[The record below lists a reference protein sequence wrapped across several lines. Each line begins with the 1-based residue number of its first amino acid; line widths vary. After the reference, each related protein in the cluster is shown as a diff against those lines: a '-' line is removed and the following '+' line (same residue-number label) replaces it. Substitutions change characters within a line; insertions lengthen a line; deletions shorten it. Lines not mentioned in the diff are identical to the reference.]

1 MTDQHTT
8 GPDPATQPDPVT
20 EPDPATQA
28 DPATEPDP
36 AAQLDPAARRQELL
50 RRRLAKAKAAQAAK
64 TAAGGTGQRTIT
76 PRPEGTPAPLSSA
89 QRRMWFLAQYEP
101 DSAAYH
107 IPLALHLDG
116 EPDEAALAAALTD
129 VLARHEVLRTVYPT
143 VDGEVRPEPLP
154 AGRAALAV
162 ADVPADRVDER
173 LAAEAH
179 RPFDLAVDLPLRAT
193 LLRTGEGAV
202 LSLVLHHIAAD
213 GWSIGVLF
221 EDLATA
227 YGARRA
233 GREPAFE
240 PLPVQYAD
248 VAHWQQTELA
258 AELDRQQAWWQE
270 RLRGATATVTVPADH
285 PRPAVASTAG
295 ARFTEG
301 LGAER
306 TRRIRA
312 LAEQTGSTVHMVL
325 LAALQTV
332 LGRYAGSED
341 VTVGT
346 PVAGRTRSETEPLV
360 GCFVNTLA
368 LRTDLSGDPTVREL
382 LERVKDTTL
391 GAYAHQDLPFERLID
406 ALGLERELAHT
417 PLFQVLLNV
426 HNQAEARPELPGHSV
441 RWRPIG
447 TDTAKFDLSVA
458 VVDHGGELAADLV
471 WRTGLYEESTVRRVL
486 GHLTTVLDAMA
497 AGPDRPLAELPLLTP
512 SEQRQLTAWDDETP
526 RGWDLGGTL
535 HGLVEEQV
543 RRTPDAPAVRGADE
557 VLGYAELDRRANAL
571 AHRLRAKGVGPDRP
585 VGLLVERSAA
595 LVVGMLGILKAGGA
609 YLPLDP
615 VYPDG
620 RINALLDA
628 AGAVAVVTTED
639 LCGRLTGDHPVVVPD
654 GAERADPPEVDVR
667 PEHLCYLLFTSGST
681 GAPKGVAVEHRN
693 YRNYLHG
700 LRERIGGD
708 QTGWNWAL
716 VSTFAADLGT
726 TNVFGALTG
735 GGCLHL
741 LTRDQATDPAAFA
754 AYTAEHRIDAV
765 KLVPSHL
772 EGLAAHGAGLGAIL
786 PARLLICAGEALRP
800 DLVARIRAARPD
812 LPLHNHYGPTETT
825 VSMLG
830 APVPADLGDAATA
843 PLGRPFGNV
852 TAHLLDAR
860 RRPVPVGVPGELYVS
875 GPGVARG
882 YLGREDLT
890 AERFVTVAGR
900 RCYRTGDLL
909 RRRPDGAIEFL
920 GRIDQQVKIRGF
932 RVEIGEVEAEL
943 TARPEVREAVV
954 VARGEGAARSLA
966 GYLVPA
972 DPAAA
977 PDPGELRA
985 ALRTRLPDYLVPAA
999 LVVLD
1004 ALPLN
1009 ANGKVDRAAL
1019 PEPAA
1024 VQPASG
1030 GGELSTDT
1038 EHAVAAAYRQVL
1050 AVDEIGAADD
1060 FFALGGDSFSAVHA
1074 ARLIGDGLSVIDLFQ
1089 HPTVRELAALLDA
1102 RAGGTADEGPRTLLH
1117 KLTRGDAP
1125 AGLNVVCVPY
1135 GGGSP
1140 ITFQPLADALP
1151 AGHRLYAV
1159 ELPGHDPSRPDDELA
1174 ELDALADTLTAQV
1187 LERID
1192 GPVLLYG
1199 HCLGGALATA
1209 LGSRLEAAGVDL
1221 RGVALGGTF
1230 PAARLPGRFAEW
1242 MARRHPGDRMLSN
1255 RSYLD
1260 YLRAMGGFTD
1270 VYDPAEQD
1278 FLVRALRHDV
1288 RQAEDFYTRAY
1299 GDGQPKPIEAPILC
1313 VVGEKDRA
1321 TLLYEERY
1329 TEWEHFGGT
1338 VDLAVVPRAGHY
1350 FLKHQADE
1358 LARVLAEFA
1367 AGEVPAAPAEVKRP
1381 AARAELATF
1390 AKVAIGQFVSMI
1402 GTSLST
1408 FALGVWVYQQTG
1420 SAFDFAMISVVA
1432 VLPAVLLLPIAG
1444 AVADRVDRRKIMI
1457 VTDTVAAA
1465 AMLGLGLLLWADLL
1479 EVWHIYLVACVGS
1492 TCSAFQRPAYL
1503 AAITQLVP
1511 KRYLGQANGLAQLGT
1526 GAGDMMAVLA
1536 GGVLV
1541 SLIGLHGVVL
1551 FDMATFLTGVT
1562 CLLLVRFPDAMF
1574 DKQEEPL
1581 LREVVTGWR
1590 YIVRRH
1596 SLVAMVVFF
1605 VVFNYLFAVATVL
1618 VTPMV
1623 LATGSAVQLGVVT
1636 ALGGLGA
1643 MTGALV
1649 MALWGGTRRRTT
1661 GMIGFTSVVG
1671 LAAVLAG
1678 SRPGAALTACGL
1690 FVLWAA
1696 MMILN
1701 SHWMALI
1708 QTKVGMELQ
1717 GRVLATNQMLAMSM
1731 MPLGFLTAGPLSDHV
1746 FEPLMRPGGALADSV
1761 GLVLGTGPGR
1771 GAGLLLVVVG
1781 LVLAVWGLLGLAY
1794 RPLRLLEDLL
1804 PDALPDAEIGD
1815 KDAIQAEADRQL
1827 ALTEAAR
1834 GAKRPDR
1841 GTRGAERPGTG
1852 TGAVRLPRPS
1862 GTPEPV
1868 EDDPADRVHASTA
1881 RR

>member
-1 MTDQHTT
+1 MTDQPTSGT
-8 GPDPATQPDPVT
+8 AP
-20 EPDPATQA
+20 EP
-28 DPATEPDP
+28 
-36 AAQLDPAARRQELL
+36 DPAARRQELL
-50 RRRLAKAKAAQAAK
+50 RARLAKAKAAKAAA
-64 TAAGGTGQRTIT
+64 AAGGAAERRTIA

-116 EPDEAALAAALTD
+116 EPDEAALGAALTD
-129 VLARHEVLRTVYPT
+129 VLARHEVLRTVYPE
-143 VDGEVRPEPLP
+143 VDGEVRPEALP
-154 AGRAALAV
+154 ADRFTLTT
-162 ADVPADRVDER
+162 ADVPADEVDDWLET
-173 LAAEAH
+173 EAR
-179 RPFDLAVDLPLRAT
+179 RPFDLAADLPLRAA
-193 LLRTGEGAV
+193 LLRTGDGAV

-221 EDLATA
+221 GDLATA
-227 YGARRA
+227 YGARRTGA
-233 GREPAFE
+233 APAFG
-240 PLPVQYAD
+240 PLPLQYAD
-248 VAHWQQTELA
+248 VAHWQLTDLA

-270 RLRGATATVTVPADH
+270 RLRGAAATVTVPADR
-285 PRPAVASTAG
+285 PRPAVAGTAG
-295 ARFTEG
+295 ARFTSE

-306 TRRIRA
+306 SRRIRT
-312 LAEQTGSTVHMVL
+312 LAEQTGTTVYMVL

-332 LGRYAGSED
+332 LGRYTGSED

-346 PVAGRTRSETEPLV
+346 PIAGRTRSETEPLV

-368 LRTDLSGDPTVREL
+368 MRTDLSGDPTVREL
-382 LERVKDTTL
+382 LERVKDATL
-391 GAYAHQDLPFERLID
+391 GAYGHQDLPFERLID

-426 HNQAEARPELPGHSV
+426 HNQAEARPELPGHTV
-441 RWRPIG
+441 HWRPIG

-458 VVDHGGELAADLV
+458 VVDTGGELAADLV
-471 WRTGLYEESTVRRVL
+471 WRTELYDEATVRRVF

-497 AGPDRPLAELPLLTP
+497 AGPERPLADLPLLTP
-512 SEQRQLTAWDDETP
+512 SEQRQLTGWDDETL

-535 HGLVEEQV
+535 HGLVEEQA
-543 RRTPDAPAVRGADE
+543 RRTPDAPAVRGADG
-557 VLGYAELDRRANAL
+557 VLSYAELDRRANAL
-571 AHRLRAKGVGPDRP
+571 AHRLRAHGVGPDRP

-620 RINALLDA
+620 RIHGLLDA
-628 AGAVAVVTTED
+628 SGAAAVVTTDD
-639 LCGRLTGDHPVVVPD
+639 LRDRLTGDLPVVVPD
-654 GAERADPPEVDVR
+654 GEERADAPEADVR
-667 PEHLCYLLFTSGST
+667 PEHLCYLVFTSGST

-708 QTGWNWAL
+708 QQGWNWAL

-741 LTRDQATDPAAFA
+741 LTRDQATDPDAFA
-754 AYTAEHRIDAV
+754 AYAAEHRIDAM

-772 EGLAAHGAGLGAIL
+772 EGLAAHGTGLGAIL

-830 APVPADLGDAATA
+830 MPVPADLGDAATA

-852 TAHLLDAR
+852 RAHLLDAR
-860 RRPVPVGVPGELYVS
+860 RRPVPLGVPGELYVS
-875 GPGVARG
+875 GGGVARG
-882 YLGREDLT
+882 YLGRDDLT
-890 AERFVTVAGR
+890 AERFLEIGGHRA
-900 RCYRTGDLL
+900 YRTGDLV
-909 RRRPDGAIEFL
+909 RRRPDGAVEFL

-943 TARPEVREAVV
+943 TARPEVRETVV
-954 VARGEGAARSLA
+954 VARGEGAARSLV

-985 ALRTRLPDYLVPAA
+985 ALRTRLPDYMVPAA

-1019 PEPAA
+1019 PEPVAA
-1024 VQPASG
+1024 QPVSG
-1030 GGELSTDT
+1030 GGELTTDT
-1038 EHAVAAAYRQVL
+1038 EHAVAEVYRQVL
-1050 AVDEIGAADD
+1050 EAEEIGAADD
-1060 FFALGGDSFSAVHA
+1060 FFALGGDSFSAVRA
-1074 ARLIGDGLSVIDLFQ
+1074 VRLIGDGLSVIDLFQ
-1089 HPTVRELAALLDA
+1089 HPTVRELAALIDA
-1102 RAGGTADEGPRTLLH
+1102 KAGGTADDGPRTLLH
-1117 KLTRGDAP
+1117 KLTRGNAP
-1125 AGLNVVCVPY
+1125 AGINVVCVPY

-1159 ELPGHDPSRPDDELA
+1159 ELPGHDPSRPDDALA
-1174 ELDALADTLTAQV
+1174 DLDALADTLTAQV
-1187 LERID
+1187 LEKVD

-1209 LGSRLEAAGVDL
+1209 LGARMEAAGVDL
-1221 RGVALGGTF
+1221 RGLALGGTF

-1242 MARRHPGDRMLSN
+1242 MARRMPGDRALSN
-1255 RSYLD
+1255 RGYLE

-1270 VYDPAEQD
+1270 VYDQAEQD

-1299 GDGQPKPIEAPILC
+1299 GDERPEKLEAPILC

-1321 TLLYEERY
+1321 TLLYEERF
-1329 TEWEHFGGT
+1329 TEWEHFGDT

-1367 AGEVPAAPAEVKRP
+1367 ATGTVADQVAEKRP
-1381 AARAELATF
+1381 AARAELGTF

-1408 FALGVWVYQQTG
+1408 FALGVWVYQQTN
-1420 SAFDFAMISVVA
+1420 SAFDFAMISFIA
-1432 VLPAVLLLPIAG
+1432 VLPAVLLLPVAG
-1444 AVADRVDRRKIMI
+1444 ALADRVDRRKIMI
-1457 VTDTVAAA
+1457 ATDTVAAA
-1465 AMLGLGLLLWADLL
+1465 GMLSLGVLLWADLL
-1479 EVWHIYLVACVGS
+1479 EIWHIYIVACIGS
-1492 TCSAFQRPAYL
+1492 TCGAFQRPAYL

-1526 GAGDMMAVLA
+1526 GAGDMMAILA

-1541 SLIGLHGVVL
+1541 SLVGLHGVVL
-1551 FDMATFLTGVT
+1551 FDMGTFLIGVT
-1562 CLLLVRFPDAMF
+1562 CLLMVRFPNAMF

-1581 LREVVTGWR
+1581 WREVVTGWR
-1590 YIVRRH
+1590 YIARRH

-1618 VTPMV
+1618 ITPMV
-1623 LATGSAVQLGVVT
+1623 LATGTPFQLSVIT

-1643 MTGALV
+1643 MVGALV
-1649 MALWGGTRRRTT
+1649 MGLWGGTRRRSV

-1671 LAAVLAG
+1671 VAAVVTG
-1678 SRPGAALTACGL
+1678 SRPETALTACGL
-1690 FVLWAA
+1690 FLLWAS

-1701 SHWMALI
+1701 SHWMSLI

-1771 GAGLLLVVVG
+1771 GAGLLLVLVG
-1781 LVLAVWGLLGLAY
+1781 LLLAVWGLLGLAY
-1794 RPLRLLEDLL
+1794 RPLRLLEDIL

-1827 ALTEAAR
+1827 ALAEAAR
-1834 GAKRPDR
+1834 KGRRAP
-1841 GTRGAERPGTG
+1841 
-1852 TGAVRLPRPS
+1852 GAVRVPRPA

-1868 EDDPADRVHASTA
+1868 EDDDSDDRVHASTG

>member
-1 MTDQHTT
+1 MTDQHTAGT
-8 GPDPATQPDPVT
+8 VP
-20 EPDPATQA
+20 EP
-28 DPATEPDP
+28 
-36 AAQLDPAARRQELL
+36 DPAARRQELL
-50 RRRLAKAKAAQAAK
+50 RRRLAKAKAAKAAAA
-64 TAAGGTGQRTIT
+64 AAGTDRHTIT
-76 PRPEGTPAPLSSA
+76 PRPEGTPVPLSSA

-107 IPLALHLDG
+107 IPLAVHLDG
-116 EPDEAALAAALTD
+116 EPDEAALGAALTD
-129 VLARHEVLRTVYPT
+129 VLTRHEVLRTVYPEL
-143 VDGEVRPEPLP
+143 DGEVRPEALP
-154 AGRAALAV
+154 ADRFTLTT
-162 ADVPADRVDER
+162 ADVPADEVDAWLE
-173 LAAEAH
+173 AEAR
-179 RPFDLAVDLPLRAT
+179 RPFDLAADLPLRAA
-193 LLRTGEGAV
+193 LLRTGDGAV

-221 EDLATA
+221 GDLATA
-227 YGARRA
+227 YGARRTGA
-233 GREPAFE
+233 APAFE

-270 RLRGATATVTVPADH
+270 RLRGATATVTVPADR
-285 PRPAVASTAG
+285 PRPAVAGTAG
-295 ARFTEG
+295 ARFTEE

-306 TRRIRA
+306 SRRVRA
-312 LAEQTGSTVHMVL
+312 LAEQTGSTVYMVL

-332 LGRYAGSED
+332 LGRYTGSED

-346 PVAGRTRSETEPLV
+346 PIAGRTRSETEPLV

-368 LRTDLSGDPTVREL
+368 MRTDLSGDPTVREL
-382 LERVKDTTL
+382 LERVKDATL
-391 GAYAHQDLPFERLID
+391 GAYGHQDLPFERLID

-426 HNQAEARPELPGHSV
+426 HNQAEARPELPGHTV
-441 RWRPIG
+441 HWQPIG

-458 VVDHGGELAADLV
+458 VVDTGGELAADLV
-471 WRTGLYEESTVRRVL
+471 WRTELYDEATVRRVF

-497 AGPDRPLAELPLLTP
+497 ADPDRPLADLPLLTP
-512 SEQRQLTAWDDETP
+512 SEQRQLAAWDDETL
-526 RGWDLGGTL
+526 RGWDLDGTL
-535 HGLVEEQV
+535 HGLVEEQA
-543 RRTPDAPAVRGADE
+543 RRTPDAPAVRGADG
-557 VLGYAELDRRANAL
+557 VLSYAELDRRANAL
-571 AHRLRAKGVGPDRP
+571 AHRLRAHGVGPDRP

-620 RINALLDA
+620 RIHGLLEASGA
-628 AGAVAVVTTED
+628 AAVVTTDD
-639 LCGRLTGDHPVVVPD
+639 LRERLTGDLPVVVPD
-654 GAERADPPEVDVR
+654 GEERADAPEADVR
-667 PEHLCYLLFTSGST
+667 PEHLCYLIFTSGST

-708 QTGWNWAL
+708 QQGWNWAL

-741 LTRDQATDPAAFA
+741 LTRDQATDPDAFA
-754 AYTAEHRIDAV
+754 AYAAEHRIDAM

-772 EGLAAHGAGLGAIL
+772 EGLAAHGTGLGAIL

-830 APVPADLGDAATA
+830 TPVPDDLGDAATA

-852 TAHLLDAR
+852 RAHLLDAR
-860 RRPVPVGVPGELYVS
+860 LRPVPVGVPGELYVS
-875 GPGVARG
+875 GGGVARG
-882 YLGREDLT
+882 YLGRDDLT
-890 AERFVTVAGR
+890 AERFLEVEGR
-900 RCYRTGDLL
+900 RCYRTGDLV
-909 RRRPDGAIEFL
+909 RRRADGAVEFL
-920 GRIDQQVKIRGF
+920 GRIDHQVKIRGF

-943 TARPEVREAVV
+943 TARPEVREVVV
-954 VARGEGAARSLA
+954 VARGEGAARSLV

-985 ALRTRLPDYLVPAA
+985 ALRTRLPDYMVPAA

-1019 PEPAA
+1019 PEPVAA
-1024 VQPASG
+1024 QPVSG
-1030 GGELSTDT
+1030 GGELTTDT
-1038 EHAVAAAYRQVL
+1038 EHAVADVYRQVL
-1050 AVDEIGAADD
+1050 EAAEIGAADD
-1060 FFALGGDSFSAVHA
+1060 FFALGGDSFSAVRA
-1074 ARLIGDGLSVIDLFQ
+1074 VRLIGNGLSVIDLFQ
-1089 HPTVRELAALLDA
+1089 HPTVHELAALIDA

-1117 KLTRGDAP
+1117 KLTRGNAP
-1125 AGLNVVCVPY
+1125 AEINVVCVPY

-1151 AGHRLYAV
+1151 AGHRLFAV

-1174 ELDALADTLTAQV
+1174 ELDTLADTLTAQV
-1187 LERID
+1187 LERVD

-1221 RGVALGGTF
+1221 RGLALGGTF

-1242 MARRHPGDRMLSN
+1242 MARRMPGDRVLSN
-1255 RSYLD
+1255 RGYLE

-1270 VYDPAEQD
+1270 VYDQAEQD

-1299 GDGQPKPIEAPILC
+1299 GDGRPEKIDAPILC

-1321 TLLYEERY
+1321 TQLYEERY
-1329 TEWEHFGGT
+1329 AEWEHFGDS
-1338 VDLAVVPRAGHY
+1338 VELAVVPRAGHY

-1367 AGEVPAAPAEVKRP
+1367 ATGEISDPAAVKRP
-1381 AARAELATF
+1381 AARAELGIF

-1408 FALGVWVYQQTG
+1408 FALGVWVYQQTN
-1420 SAFDFAMISVVA
+1420 SAFDFAMISFIA

-1444 AVADRVDRRKIMI
+1444 AMADRVDRRKIMI
-1457 VTDTVAAA
+1457 ATDTVAAA
-1465 AMLGLGLLLWADLL
+1465 GMLSLGVLLWADLL
-1479 EVWHIYLVACVGS
+1479 QIWHIYVVACIGS
-1492 TCSAFQRPAYL
+1492 TCGAFQRPAYL

-1526 GAGDMMAVLA
+1526 GAGDMMAILA

-1541 SLIGLHGVVL
+1541 SMVGLHGVVL
-1551 FDMATFLTGVT
+1551 FDMATFLIGVT
-1562 CLLLVRFPDAMF
+1562 CLLLVRFPDALF

-1590 YIVRRH
+1590 YIARRH

-1618 VTPMV
+1618 ITPMV
-1623 LATGSAVQLGVVT
+1623 LATGTPFQLSVIT

-1643 MTGALV
+1643 MIGALV
-1649 MALWGGTRRRTT
+1649 MGLWGGTRRRTI

-1671 LAAVLAG
+1671 IAAVLTG
-1678 SRPGAALTACGL
+1678 SRPETALTACGL

-1701 SHWMALI
+1701 SHWMSLI

-1746 FEPLMRPGGALADSV
+1746 FEPLMRPGGALADTV

-1781 LVLAVWGLLGLAY
+1781 LVLFVWGLLGLAY
-1794 RPLRLLEDLL
+1794 RPLRLLEDIL

-1827 ALTEAAR
+1827 ALAEAAR
-1834 GAKRPDR
+1834 KGRRAPR
-1841 GTRGAERPGTG
+1841 
-1852 TGAVRLPRPS
+1852 AVRVPHPA

-1868 EDDPADRVHASTA
+1868 EDDDSDDRVHASTG

>member
-1 MTDQHTT
+1 MTDQPIT
-8 GPDPATQPDPVT
+8 GPAPDP
-20 EPDPATQA
+20 D
-28 DPATEPDP
+28 
-36 AAQLDPAARRQELL
+36 ARRQELL
-50 RRRLAKAKAAQAAK
+50 RRRLAKAKAAKAAA
-64 TAAGGTGQRTIT
+64 AAGTGPERHTIA
-76 PRPEGTPAPLSSA
+76 PRPAGTPVPLSSA

-107 IPLALHLDG
+107 IPLALHIDG
-116 EPDEAALAAALTD
+116 EPDPAALGAALTD
-129 VLARHEVLRTVYPT
+129 VLARHEVLRTVYPV

-154 AGRAALAV
+154 ADRLTLAT
-162 ADVPADRVDER
+162 ADVPADEVDAWLE
-173 LAAEAH
+173 AEAR
-179 RPFDLAVDLPLRAT
+179 RPFDLAADLPLRAA
-193 LLRTGEGAV
+193 LLRTGDGSV
-202 LSLVLHHIAAD
+202 LSLVLHHIASD

-221 EDLATA
+221 TDLATA
-227 YGARRA
+227 YAARRTGA
-233 GREPAFE
+233 EPAFT

-270 RLRGATATVTVPADH
+270 RLRGATATVTVPTDR
-285 PRPAVASTAG
+285 PRPAVADTRG
-295 ARFTEG
+295 ARFTAE
-301 LGAER
+301 LGTER

-312 LAEQTGSTVHMVL
+312 LAEQTGSTVYMVL

-332 LGRYAGSED
+332 LGRYSGSED

-346 PVAGRTRSETEPLV
+346 PIAGRTRSETEPLV

-368 LRTDLSGDPTVREL
+368 MRTDLSGDPTVRQL
-382 LERVKDTTL
+382 LDRVKDATL
-391 GAYAHQDLPFERLID
+391 GAYSHQDLPFERLID

-426 HNQAEARPELPGHSV
+426 HNQAEARPELPGHTV
-441 RWRPIG
+441 GWRPIG

-458 VVDHGGELAADLV
+458 VVDTGADLAADLV
-471 WRTGLYEESTVRRVL
+471 WRTELYDEATIRRVL
-486 GHLTTVLDAMA
+486 GHLTTVLDAMTEA
-497 AGPDRPLAELPLLTP
+497 PDRALADLPLLTP
-512 SEQRQLTAWDDETP
+512 SEQRQLDDWSDTL

-535 HGLVEEQV
+535 HGLVEEQA
-543 RRTPDAPAVRGADE
+543 RRTPDAPAVRGADG
-557 VLGYAELDRRANAL
+557 VLSYAELDQRANAL
-571 AHRLRAKGVGPDRP
+571 AHRLREHGVGPDRP

-615 VYPDG
+615 VYPDE
-620 RINALLDA
+620 RIHGLLAA
-628 AGAVAVVTTED
+628 AGAAAVVTTDD
-639 LCGRLTGDHPVVVPD
+639 LRDRLATDLPVLVP
-654 GAERADPPEVDVR
+654 GAERRPDAPETDVR
-667 PEHLCYLLFTSGST
+667 PEHLCYLIFTSGST

-708 QTGWNWAL
+708 QQGWNWAL

-741 LTRDQATDPAAFA
+741 LTRDQATDPEAFA
-754 AYTAEHRIDAV
+754 AYAAEHRIDAM

-772 EGLAAHGAGLGAIL
+772 EGLAAHGTGLGGIL

-830 APVPADLGDAATA
+830 TPVPADLGDAATA

-852 TAHLLDAR
+852 GAHVLDAR

-875 GPGVARG
+875 GGGVARG
-882 YLGREDLT
+882 YLGRDDLT
-890 AERFVTVAGR
+890 AERFLEVDGR
-900 RCYRTGDLL
+900 RCYRTGDLV

-920 GRIDQQVKIRGF
+920 GRIDHQVKIRGF

-954 VARGEGAARSLA
+954 VARGEGAARSLV

-977 PDPGELRA
+977 PEPGELRA
-985 ALRTRLPDYLVPAA
+985 ALRTRLPDYMVPAA

-1019 PEPAA
+1019 PEPVA
-1024 VQPASG
+1024 VQPVSG
-1030 GGELSTDT
+1030 GGELTTET
-1038 EHAVAAAYRQVL
+1038 EHTVAAAYRQVL
-1050 AVDEIGAADD
+1050 AVDEVGAADD
-1060 FFALGGDSFSAVHA
+1060 FFALGGDSFSAVHVV
-1074 ARLIGDGLSVIDLFQ
+1074 RLISKSLSVIDLFQ
-1089 HPTVRELAALLDA
+1089 QPTVRELAALLDA
-1102 RAGGTADEGPRTLLH
+1102 RAGGTADEGPRSLVH
-1117 KLTRGDAP
+1117 KLTRGNAP
-1125 AGLNVVCVPY
+1125 AKINVVCVPY

-1187 LERID
+1187 MEKVD
-1192 GPVLLYG
+1192 GPVLVYG

-1209 LGSRLEAAGVDL
+1209 LGSRLEAAGADL

-1242 MARRHPGDRMLSN
+1242 MARKMPGDRMLSN

-1270 VYDPAEQD
+1270 VYDQAEQD

-1288 RQAEDFYTRAY
+1288 RQAEEFYTRAY
-1299 GDGQPKPIEAPILC
+1299 GDGRPPKLDAPILC
-1313 VVGEKDRA
+1313 VVGEKDRS
-1321 TLLYEERY
+1321 TLLYQERY
-1329 TEWEHFGGT
+1329 TEWEHFADT
-1338 VDLAVVPRAGHY
+1338 VDLAVIPRAGHY
-1350 FLKHQADE
+1350 FLKHQAEE
-1358 LARVLAEFA
+1358 LARVIAGFTTDGTVAEPVA
-1367 AGEVPAAPAEVKRP
+1367 DKRP
-1381 AARAELATF
+1381 AARTELGTF

-1444 AVADRVDRRKIMI
+1444 AVADRVDRRRIMI

-1465 AMLGLGLLLWADLL
+1465 GMLGLGLLLWADLL
-1479 EVWHIYLVACVGS
+1479 EIWHIYLVACIGS

-1503 AAITQLVP
+1503 ASITQLVP

-1618 VTPMV
+1618 ITPMV
-1623 LATGSAVQLGVVT
+1623 LASGSAVQLGVIT
-1636 ALGGLGA
+1636 ALGGVGA
-1643 MTGALV
+1643 MVGGLV

-1678 SRPGAALTACGL
+1678 SRPEAVLTACGL

-1771 GAGLLLVVVG
+1771 GAGLLLVLVG

-1794 RPLRLLEDLL
+1794 RPLRLLEDIL

-1827 ALTEAAR
+1827 ALAEAAR
-1834 GAKRPDR
+1834 SGRHKGA
-1841 GTRGAERPGTG
+1841 TG
-1852 TGAVRLPRPS
+1852 LPRPS

-1868 EDDPADRVHASTA
+1868 EDDPADRVHAASG

>member
-1 MTDQHTT
+1 MTDQPTSGT
-8 GPDPATQPDPVT
+8 AP
-20 EPDPATQA
+20 EPGA
-28 DPATEPDP
+28 
-36 AAQLDPAARRQELL
+36 DPAARRQELL
-50 RRRLAKAKAAQAAK
+50 RRRLAKARAAKAAA
-64 TAAGGTGQRTIT
+64 AAGGAERHTVT

-107 IPLALHLDG
+107 IPLALHLGG

-129 VLARHEVLRTVYPT
+129 VLARHEVLRTVYPEA
-143 VDGEVRPEPLP
+143 DGEVRPETL
-154 AGRAALAV
+154 
-162 ADVPADRVDER
+162 PADRFTLVTADVAADEVDAR
-173 LAAEAH
+173 LEAEAR
-179 RPFDLAVDLPLRAT
+179 RPFDLAADLPLRAA
-193 LLRTGEGAV
+193 LLRTGDGAV

-221 EDLATA
+221 GDLATA
-227 YGARRA
+227 YGARRDGA
-233 GREPAFE
+233 APAFE

-248 VAHWQQTELA
+248 VAHWQRTALA
-258 AELDRQQAWWQE
+258 DELDRQQAWWQE
-270 RLRGATATVTVPADH
+270 RLRGAAATVTVPADR
-285 PRPAVASTAG
+285 PRPAVAGTAG
-295 ARFTEG
+295 ARFTAE

-312 LAEQTGSTVHMVL
+312 LAEETGSTVYMVL
-325 LAALQTV
+325 LAALQTL
-332 LGRYAGSED
+332 LGRYTGSED

-346 PVAGRTRSETEPLV
+346 PIAGRTRSETEPLV

-368 LRTDLSGDPTVREL
+368 MRTDLSGDPTVREL
-382 LERVKDTTL
+382 LERVKDATL
-391 GAYAHQDLPFERLID
+391 GAFGHQDLPFERLID

-426 HNQAEARPELPGHSV
+426 HNQAEARPALPGHDV
-441 RWRPIG
+441 RWWPVG

-458 VVDHGGELAADLV
+458 VVDNGGDLAADLV
-471 WRTGLYEESTVRRVL
+471 WRTELYDEATVRRVF

-497 AGPDRPLAELPLLTP
+497 AGPDRPLAALPLLTP
-512 SEQRQLTAWDDETP
+512 AEQRQLTAWDDETL

-535 HGLVEEQV
+535 HGLVEEQA
-543 RRTPDAPAVRGADE
+543 RRTPDAPAVRDADG

-571 AHRLRAKGVGPDRP
+571 AHRLRALGVGPDRP

-620 RINALLDA
+620 RIRALLDA
-628 AGAVAVVTTED
+628 AGAAAVVTTED
-639 LCGRLTGDHPVVVPD
+639 LRGRLAGGPPAVVPD
-654 GAERADPPEVDVR
+654 AEERTDAPDADVR
-667 PEHLCYLLFTSGST
+667 PEHLCYLIFTSGST
-681 GAPKGVAVEHRN
+681 GTPKGVAVEHRN

-708 QTGWNWAL
+708 QQGWNWAL

-741 LTRDQATDPAAFA
+741 LTRDQATDPDAFA
-754 AYTAEHRIDAV
+754 AYAAEHRIDAM

-772 EGLAAHGAGLGAIL
+772 EGLAAHGTGLGGIL

-800 DLVARIRAARPD
+800 DLVARIRAARPE
-812 LPLHNHYGPTETT
+812 LELHNHYGPTETT

-830 APVPADLGDAATA
+830 TPVPADLGDAVTA

-852 TAHLLDAR
+852 RAHLLDAR
-860 RRPVPVGVPGELYVS
+860 RRPVPIGVPGELYVS
-875 GPGVARG
+875 GGGVARG
-882 YLGREDLT
+882 YLGRDDLT
-890 AERFVTVAGR
+890 AERFLDVDGR
-900 RCYRTGDLL
+900 RCYRTGDLV

-920 GRIDQQVKIRGF
+920 GRIDHQVKIRGF

-985 ALRTRLPDYLVPAA
+985 ALRTRLPDYMVPAA

-1019 PEPAA
+1019 PEPVAA
-1024 VQPASG
+1024 QPVPG
-1030 GGELSTDT
+1030 GGGAPTTDT
-1038 EHAVAAAYRQVL
+1038 EHTVAGVYRQVL
-1050 AVDEIGAADD
+1050 ETGEIGADDD
-1060 FFALGGDSFSAVHA
+1060 FFALGGDSFSAVRA
-1074 ARLIGDGLSVIDLFQ
+1074 VRLIGNGLSVIDLFQ
-1089 HPTVRELAALLDA
+1089 HPTVREIAALIDA

-1117 KLTRGDAP
+1117 KLTRGNAP
-1125 AGLNVVCVPY
+1125 AGMNVVCVPY

-1174 ELDALADTLTAQV
+1174 DLDALADTLTAQV
-1187 LERID
+1187 LERVE

-1221 RGVALGGTF
+1221 RGLALGGTF

-1242 MARRHPGDRMLSN
+1242 MARRMPGDRALSN
-1255 RSYLD
+1255 RGYLD

-1270 VYDPAEQD
+1270 VYDRAEQD

-1299 GDGQPKPIEAPILC
+1299 GDGRPAKIDAPILC

-1321 TLLYEERY
+1321 TLLYQERY
-1329 TEWEHFGGT
+1329 TEWEHFGDS

-1350 FLKHQADE
+1350 FLKHQAEE
-1358 LARVLAEFA
+1358 LARVLAGFA
-1367 AGEVPAAPAEVKRP
+1367 ATGEVAEQVAEKRP
-1381 AARAELATF
+1381 AARAELGTF
-1390 AKVAIGQFVSMI
+1390 AKVAVGQFVSMI

-1408 FALGVWVYQQTG
+1408 FALGVWVFQQTG
-1420 SAFDFAMISVVA
+1420 SAFDFAMISFIA

-1444 AVADRVDRRKIMI
+1444 ALADRVDRRKIMI
-1457 VTDTVAAA
+1457 VTDSVAAA
-1465 AMLGLGLLLWADLL
+1465 GMLGLGVLFWTDLL
-1479 EVWHIYLVACVGS
+1479 HVWHIYIVACIGS
-1492 TCSAFQRPAYL
+1492 TCGAFQRPAYL

-1526 GAGDMMAVLA
+1526 GAGDMMAILA

-1541 SLIGLHGVVL
+1541 SLVGLHGVVL

-1562 CLLLVRFPDAMF
+1562 CLLLVRFPNAMF
-1574 DKQEEPL
+1574 DKEEEPL
-1581 LREVVTGWR
+1581 WREVVTGWR
-1590 YIVRRH
+1590 YIARRH

-1623 LATGSAVQLGVVT
+1623 LANGTPFQLSIVT

-1643 MTGALV
+1643 MVGALV
-1649 MALWGGTRRRTT
+1649 MGLWGGTRRRSV

-1671 LAAVLAG
+1671 VAAVVTG
-1678 SRPGAALTACGL
+1678 SRPETALTACGL
-1690 FVLWAA
+1690 FLLWGS

-1701 SHWMALI
+1701 SHWMSLI
-1708 QTKVGMELQ
+1708 QTKAGMELQ

-1781 LVLAVWGLLGLAY
+1781 LLLAVWGLVGLAY
-1794 RPLRLLEDLL
+1794 RPLRLLEDIL

-1827 ALTEAAR
+1827 ALAEAAR
-1834 GAKRPDR
+1834 KGRPV
-1841 GTRGAERPGTG
+1841 PGS
-1852 TGAVRLPRPS
+1852 VRVPRPS

-1868 EDDPADRVHASTA
+1868 EDDDPADRVHAATG

>member
-1 MTDQHTT
+1 MTDQPTT
-8 GPDPATQPDPVT
+8 GPAPDA
-20 EPDPATQA
+20 E
-28 DPATEPDP
+28 
-36 AAQLDPAARRQELL
+36 ARRQELL
-50 RRRLAKAKAAQAAK
+50 RRRLAKAKAAKAA
-64 TAAGGTGQRTIT
+64 AADGAADRYAVT
-76 PRPEGTPAPLSSA
+76 PRPAGTPAPLSSA

-107 IPLALHLDG
+107 IPLALHIDG
-116 EPDEAALAAALTD
+116 APDPAVLGAALTD
-129 VLARHEVLRTVYPT
+129 VFARHEVLRTVYPT

-154 AGRAALAV
+154 AERLTLTV
-162 ADVPADRVDER
+162 ADVPADRVDAWLET
-173 LAAEAH
+173 EAH
-179 RPFDLAVDLPLRAT
+179 RPFDLAADLPLRAA
-193 LLRTGEGAV
+193 LLRTGDGAV

-221 EDLATA
+221 TDLATA
-227 YGARRA
+227 YAARRE
-233 GREPAFE
+233 GRAPGFP

-248 VAHWQQTELA
+248 IAYWQQTGLA
-258 AELDRQQAWWQE
+258 AELDRQQTWWQE
-270 RLRGATATVTVPADH
+270 RLRGATATVTVPPDR
-285 PRPAVASTAG
+285 PRPAVAGTAG
-295 ARFTEG
+295 DRFTAE
-301 LGAER
+301 LGVER

-312 LAEQTGSTVHMVL
+312 LAEQTGTTVYMVL

-332 LGRYAGSED
+332 LGRYTGSED

-368 LRTDLSGDPTVREL
+368 MRTDLSGDPTVRRL
-382 LERVKDTTL
+382 LDRVRESAL
-391 GAYAHQDLPFERLID
+391 GAFGHQDLPFERLVD
-406 ALGLERELAHT
+406 ALGPERELAHT

-426 HNQAEARPELPGHSV
+426 HNQAQARPGLPGHAV
-441 RWRPIG
+441 DWRPIG

-458 VVDHGGELAADLV
+458 VVDTGGELVADLV
-471 WRTGLYEESTVRRVL
+471 WRTELYDEPTVRRVL

-497 AGPDRPLAELPLLTP
+497 ETPDRPLSGLPLLTP
-512 SEQRQLTAWDDETP
+512 SEQRQIADWDDTA
-526 RGWDLGGTL
+526 RDWDLGGTL
-535 HGLVEEQV
+535 HGLVEEQA
-543 RRTPDAPAVRGADE
+543 RRTPGAPAVRGADG
-557 VLGYAELDRRANAL
+557 VLDYAELDHRANAL
-571 AHRLRAKGVGPDRP
+571 AHRLRALGVGPDRP

-609 YLPLDP
+609 YLPIDP
-615 VYPDG
+615 VYPDE
-620 RINALLDA
+620 RIHGLLAA
-628 AGAVAVVTTED
+628 AGAAAVVTTED
-639 LCGRLTGDHPVVVPD
+639 LRDRLPAGIPAVVPD
-654 GAERADPPEVDVR
+654 GSATAEAPEVDVR
-667 PEHLCYLLFTSGST
+667 PEHLCYLVFTSGST
-681 GAPKGVAVEHRN
+681 GTPKGVAVEHRN
-693 YRNYLHG
+693 VRNYLHG

-708 QTGWNWAL
+708 QDGWNWAL
-716 VSTFAADLGT
+716 VSTFAADLGI

-741 LTRDQATDPAAFA
+741 LTRDQATDPEAFA
-754 AYTAEHRIDAV
+754 AYAAEHRIDAM

-772 EGLAAHGAGLGAIL
+772 EGLAAHGAGLGGIL

-812 LPLHNHYGPTETT
+812 LTLHNHYGPTETT

-830 APVPADLGDAATA
+830 APVPADLGDCATA

-852 TAHLLDAR
+852 GAHVLDAL

-875 GPGVARG
+875 GAGVARG
-882 YLGREDLT
+882 YLGRDDLT
-890 AERFVTVAGR
+890 AERFTEVAGR
-900 RCYRTGDLL
+900 RCYRTGDLV
-909 RRRPDGAIEFL
+909 RRRPDGAVEFL
-920 GRIDQQVKIRGF
+920 GRIDHQVKIRGF

-954 VARGEGAARSLA
+954 AARGEGAARTLV

-977 PDPGELRA
+977 PDPGTLRA
-985 ALRTRLPDYLVPAA
+985 ALRTRLPDYMVPAV
-999 LVVLD
+999 LVVLA

-1019 PEPAA
+1019 PEPVATRP
-1024 VQPASG
+1024 VPAG
-1030 GGELSTDT
+1030 GGEPATAT

-1050 AVDEIGAADD
+1050 VAEEVGAADD

-1074 ARLIGDGLSVIDLFQ
+1074 VRLIGRGLSVIDLFQ

-1117 KLTRGDAP
+1117 KLTRGNAP
-1125 AGLNVVCVPY
+1125 ATVNVVCVPY

-1159 ELPGHDPSRPDDELA
+1159 ELPGHDPSRPDDDLV
-1174 ELDALADTLTAQV
+1174 ELDALADTLTAQIR
-1187 LERID
+1187 ERID

-1209 LGSRLEAAGVDL
+1209 LGSRLEAAGADL

-1242 MARRHPGDRMLSN
+1242 MARRLPGDRMLSN

-1270 VYDPAEQD
+1270 VYDQAEQD

-1299 GDGQPKPIEAPILC
+1299 GDARPVAIGAPILC

-1321 TLLYEERY
+1321 TLLYQERY
-1329 TEWEHFGGT
+1329 TEWEHFGET

-1350 FLKHQADE
+1350 FLKHQAGE
-1358 LARVLAEFA
+1358 LARVLVEFA
-1367 AGEVPAAPAEVKRP
+1367 ATGAVSGADRADARRP

-1420 SAFDFAMISVVA
+1420 SAFDFAMIAVVA

-1444 AVADRVDRRKIMI
+1444 ALADRVDRRRIMI

-1465 AMLGLGLLLWADLL
+1465 GMLGLGALLWADLL
-1479 EVWHIYLVACVGS
+1479 QVWHIYAVACTGAV
-1492 TCSAFQRPAYL
+1492 CSAFQRPAYL

-1526 GAGDMMAVLA
+1526 GAGDMMAVLG

-1574 DKQEEPL
+1574 DRQEEPL

-1618 VTPMV
+1618 ITPMV
-1623 LATGSAVQLGVVT
+1623 LAGGSAVQLGVIT

-1649 MALWGGTRRRTT
+1649 MALWGGTRRRTF

-1671 LAAVLAG
+1671 LAAVLTG
-1678 SRPGAALTACGL
+1678 SRPEAALTACGL

-1781 LVLAVWGLLGLAY
+1781 LVLTVWGVLGLAY

-1815 KDAIQAEADRQL
+1815 KDAIQAEADRRL
-1827 ALTEAAR
+1827 AQTEAAR
-1834 GAKRPDR
+1834 AGRIGR
-1841 GTRGAERPGTG
+1841 TG
-1852 TGAVRLPRPS
+1852 RLTGARVPRPA
-1862 GTPEPV
+1862 GAPEPV

>member
-1 MTDQHTT
+1 MTDQ
-8 GPDPATQPDPVT
+8 PD
-20 EPDPATQA
+20 
-28 DPATEPDP
+28 
-36 AAQLDPAARRQELL
+36 ARRQELL
-50 RRRLAKAKAAQAAK
+50 RRRLAQAKAAARP
-64 TAAGGTGQRTIT
+64 TQRGIT
-76 PRPEGTPAPLSSA
+76 PRPDGTPAPLSSA
-89 QRRMWFLAQYEP
+89 QRRMWFLAQYDP
-101 DSAAYH
+101 DGAAYH
-107 IPLALHLDG
+107 IPLALHLGG
-116 EPDEAALAAALTD
+116 EPDPAALAAALGD
-129 VLARHEVLRTVYPT
+129 LLARHEVLRTVYRT
-143 VDGEVRPEPLP
+143 EDGEVRPVLLDAE
-154 AGRAALAV
+154 ALALTT
-162 ADVPADRVDER
+162 ADVPAEDLDRWLE
-173 LAAEAH
+173 AEAR
-179 RPFDLAVDLPLRAT
+179 RPFDLAADLPLRAA
-193 LLRTGEGAV
+193 LLRTGEGRHV

-221 EDLATA
+221 GDLATA
-227 YGARRA
+227 YAARRE
-233 GREPAFE
+233 GRAPAFA
-240 PLPVQYAD
+240 PLAVQYAD

-258 AELDRQQAWWQE
+258 EELARQEQWWLE
-270 RLRGATATVTVPADH
+270 RLRGATATVTVPPDR
-285 PRPAVASTAG
+285 PRPAVAGTRG
-295 ARFTEG
+295 GRITLGF
-301 LGAER
+301 GAER
-306 TRRIRA
+306 TRRIRR
-312 LAEQTGSTVHMVL
+312 LAEQTGATPYMVL

-332 LGRYAGSED
+332 LSRYTGAED
-341 VTVGT
+341 VVVGT

-368 LRTDLSGDPTVREL
+368 MRTDLSGDPSVRLL
-382 LERVKDTTL
+382 LERVRENTL
-391 GAYAHQDLPFERLID
+391 GAFGHQDLPFERLID
-406 ALGLERELAHT
+406 ALGLDRELAHT

-426 HNQAEARPELPGHSV
+426 HNQAEAVLDLPGLEAGWQPV
-441 RWRPIG
+441 G

-458 VVDHGGELAADLV
+458 VVDNGGELDADLV
-471 WRTGLYEESTVRRVL
+471 WRAELYDEPTVRRTF

-497 AGPDRPLAELPLLTP
+497 EDPDRPLADLPLLT
-512 SEQRQLTAWDDETP
+512 SAEQRQLADWDDAL

-535 HGLVEEQV
+535 HGLVEEQAA
-543 RRTPDAPAVRGADE
+543 RTPDAPAVRGADG
-557 VLGYAELDRRANAL
+557 VLTYAELDHRANVL
-571 AHRLRAKGVGPDRP
+571 AHRLIALGVGPDRP

-615 VYPDG
+615 VYPDE
-620 RINALLDA
+620 RIHALLTAADA
-628 AGAVAVVTTED
+628 AAVVTTED
-639 LCGRLTGDHPVVVPD
+639 LLARLD
-654 GAERADPPEVDVR
+654 GPPAVLVDALTTTVAPCAPPAVDVR
-667 PEHLCYLLFTSGST
+667 PEHLCYLIFTSGST
-681 GAPKGVAVEHRN
+681 GTPKGVAVEHRN

-700 LRERIGGD
+700 LRERIGAGSE
-708 QTGWNWAL
+708 GWNWAL

-741 LTRDQATDPAAFA
+741 LTRDQATDPDAFA
-754 AYTAEHRIDAV
+754 AYTAAHRIDAM

-772 EGLAAHGAGLGAIL
+772 EGLAAHGDGLGGIL
-786 PARLLICAGEALRP
+786 PAELLICAGEALRP
-800 DLVARIRAARPD
+800 DLVARIRAARPG
-812 LPLHNHYGPTETT
+812 LRLHNHYGPTETT

-830 APVPADLGDAATA
+830 APVPADLGDAVTA

-852 TAHLLDAR
+852 GAEVLDAR
-860 RRPVPVGVPGELYVS
+860 LRPVPVGVPGELYVS
-875 GPGVARG
+875 GGGVARG
-882 YLGREDLT
+882 YLGRDDLT
-890 AERFVTVAGR
+890 AERFTLVHGR
-900 RCYRTGDLL
+900 RSYRTGDLV
-909 RRRPDGAIEFL
+909 RRRTDGSVEFL
-920 GRIDQQVKIRGF
+920 GRVDHQVKIRGF

-943 TARPEVREAVV
+943 TARPEIREAVV
-954 VARGEGAARSLA
+954 VARGEGAARTLV

-977 PDPGELRA
+977 PDPGGLRA
-985 ALRTRLPDYLVPAA
+985 ALRTRLPDYMVPAA

-1024 VQPASG
+1024 AQPVSG
-1030 GGELSTDT
+1030 GAELAT
-1038 EHAVAAAYRQVL
+1038 EAEHEVAAAYRQVL
-1050 AVDEIGAADD
+1050 AVDEIGATDD
-1060 FFALGGDSFSAVHA
+1060 FFALGGDSFSAVHTV
-1074 ARLIGDGLSVIDLFQ
+1074 RLIGRGLSVIDLFQ
-1089 HPTVRELAALLDA
+1089 QPTVRELAALLDA
-1102 RAGGTADEGPRTLLH
+1102 RAGGGAEQGPRTLLH
-1117 KLTRGDAP
+1117 KLTRGNAP
-1125 AGLNVVCVPY
+1125 AEVSVVCVPY

-1174 ELDALADTLTAQV
+1174 ELEGLADRLTEQITAG
-1187 LERID
+1187 ID
-1192 GPVLLYG
+1192 GPVVLYG

-1242 MARRHPGDRMLSN
+1242 MARRLPGDRMLSN

-1270 VYDPAEQD
+1270 VYDQAEQD

-1299 GDGQPKPIEAPILC
+1299 GDGRPAVIAAPILC

-1321 TLLYEERY
+1321 TQLYEERY
-1329 TEWEHFGGT
+1329 AEWEHFGDT
-1338 VDLAVVPRAGHY
+1338 VDLAVIPRAGHY

-1358 LARVLAEFA
+1358 LARVIAEFTA
-1367 AGEVPAAPAEVKRP
+1367 TGTVAEQAPAKRP
-1381 AARAELATF
+1381 AARAELGVF
-1390 AKVAIGQFVSMI
+1390 AKVAIGQFVSMV

-1444 AVADRVDRRKIMI
+1444 ALADRLDRRRIMI

-1465 AMLGLGLLLWADLL
+1465 GMLSLGALLWADLL
-1479 EVWHIYLVACVGS
+1479 EVWHIYLVACTGAV
-1492 TCSAFQRPAYL
+1492 CSAFQRPAYL

-1551 FDMATFLTGVT
+1551 FDMATFLIGVS

-1605 VVFNYLFAVATVL
+1605 VVFNYLFAIATVL

-1623 LATGSAVQLGVVT
+1623 LAGGSAVQLGVIT
-1636 ALGGLGA
+1636 AVGGVGA

-1649 MALWGGTRRRTT
+1649 MALWGGTRRRAI

-1671 LAAVLAG
+1671 LAAVVAG
-1678 SRPGAALTACGL
+1678 SRPQPALVACGL
-1690 FVLWAA
+1690 FVLWASL
-1696 MMILN
+1696 MILN

-1717 GRVLATNQMLAMSM
+1717 GRVLATNQMLVMSM

-1746 FEPLMRPGGALADSV
+1746 FEPLMQPGGALADSV
-1761 GLVLGTGPGR
+1761 GMILGTGPGR
-1771 GAGLLLVVVG
+1771 GAGLLLVLIG
-1781 LVLAVWGLLGLAY
+1781 AVLGVWGLLGLAY
-1794 RPLRLLEDLL
+1794 RPLRLIEDLL

-1815 KDAIQAEADRQL
+1815 KDAIQAEADRLL
-1827 ALTEAAR
+1827 ALTRAAR
-1834 GAKRPDR
+1834 SGGAPGPTPPRQRPAPAPEQTEDR
-1841 GTRGAERPGTG
+1841 VPAGAGRPG
-1852 TGAVRLPRPS
+1852 A
-1862 GTPEPV
+1862 
-1868 EDDPADRVHASTA
+1868 
-1881 RR
+1881 

>member
-1 MTDQHTT
+1 MTDQPTT
-8 GPDPATQPDPVT
+8 GTAAPDP
-20 EPDPATQA
+20 E
-28 DPATEPDP
+28 
-36 AAQLDPAARRQELL
+36 ARRQELL
-50 RRRLAKAKAAQAAK
+50 RRRLAKAKANARANAEAG
-64 TAAGGTGQRTIT
+64 AAGGTTGATAERYAIA
-76 PRPEGTPAPLSSA
+76 PRPDGTPAPLSSA

-107 IPLALHLDG
+107 IPLALHIDG
-116 EPDEAALAAALTD
+116 EPDPAVVGAALRD
-129 VLARHEVLRTVYPT
+129 VLERHEVLRTVYPT

-154 AGRAALAV
+154 ADRLALTT
-162 ADVPADRVDER
+162 ADVPADRVDAWLET
-173 LAAEAH
+173 EAH
-179 RPFDLAVDLPLRAT
+179 RPFDLAAELPLRAA
-193 LLRTGEGAV
+193 LLRTGDGSV

-221 EDLATA
+221 GDLATA
-227 YGARRA
+227 YAARRE
-233 GREPAFE
+233 GRAPGFP
-240 PLPVQYAD
+240 PLAVQYAD

-258 AELDRQQAWWQE
+258 AELDRQQTWWQE
-270 RLRGATATVTVPADH
+270 RLRGATATVTVPTDR
-285 PRPAVASTAG
+285 PRPAVAGTSG
-295 ARFTEG
+295 ARFTAG

-306 TRRIRA
+306 TRRIRT
-312 LAEQTGSTVHMVL
+312 LAEQTGTTVYMVL

-332 LGRYAGSED
+332 LGRYTGSED

-368 LRTDLSGDPTVREL
+368 MRTDLSGDPTVRGL
-382 LERVKDTTL
+382 LERVRESAL
-391 GAYAHQDLPFERLID
+391 GAYGHQDLPFERLID

-426 HNQAEARPELPGHSV
+426 HNQAEARPRLPGHTV
-441 RWRPIG
+441 GWRPID
-447 TDTAKFDLSVA
+447 TDAAKFDLSVA
-458 VVDHGGELAADLV
+458 VVDTGGDLAADLV
-471 WRTGLYEESTVRRVL
+471 WRTELYDEPTVRRFL

-497 AGPDRPLAELPLLTP
+497 EAPDRPVAELPLLTP
-512 SEQRQLTAWDDETP
+512 SEQRQLAEWDDTL

-535 HGLVEEQV
+535 HGLVEEQA
-543 RRTPDAPAVRGADE
+543 RRTPDAPAVRGADG
-557 VLGYAELDRRANAL
+557 VLSYTELDQRANAL
-571 AHRLRAKGVGPDRP
+571 AHRLRALGVGPDRP

-595 LVVGMLGILKAGGA
+595 LAVGMLGILKAGGA

-615 VYPDG
+615 VYPDE
-620 RINALLDA
+620 RIHGLLAA
-628 AGAVAVVTTED
+628 AGAAAVVTTED
-639 LCGRLTGDHPVVVPD
+639 LRGRLAPGIPAVVPD
-654 GAERADPPEVDVR
+654 GSATADAPEVDVR
-667 PEHLCYLLFTSGST
+667 PEHLCYLVFTSGST

-708 QTGWNWAL
+708 QQGWNWAL

-741 LTRDQATDPAAFA
+741 LTRDQATDPEAFA
-754 AYTAEHRIDAV
+754 AYAAEHRIDAM

-800 DLVARIRAARPD
+800 DLVTRIRSARPD
-812 LPLHNHYGPTETT
+812 LALHNHYGPTETT

-852 TAHLLDAR
+852 GAHVLDSR

-875 GPGVARG
+875 GAGVARG
-882 YLGREDLT
+882 YLGRDDLT
-890 AERFVTVAGR
+890 AERFTEVNGR
-900 RCYRTGDLL
+900 RCYRTGDLV
-909 RRRPDGAIEFL
+909 RRRPDGAVEFL
-920 GRIDQQVKIRGF
+920 GRIDHQVKIRGF
-932 RVEIGEVEAEL
+932 RVETGEVEAEL

-954 VARGEGAARSLA
+954 VTRGEGAARTLA

-972 DPAAA
+972 DPADA
-977 PDPGELRA
+977 PDPGALRA
-985 ALRTRLPDYLVPAA
+985 ALRTRLPDYMVPAV

-1019 PEPAA
+1019 PEPVAA
-1024 VQPASG
+1024 QPVSAG
-1030 GGELSTDT
+1030 GGAPATET

-1050 AVDEIGAADD
+1050 AAEEIGAADD

-1074 ARLIGDGLSVIDLFQ
+1074 VRLIGRGLSVIDLFQ

-1102 RAGGTADEGPRTLLH
+1102 RAGGTADEGPRTLVH
-1117 KLTRGDAP
+1117 KLTRGNRP
-1125 AGLNVVCVPY
+1125 AAVNVVCVPY

-1151 AGHRLYAV
+1151 DDHRLYAV

-1174 ELDALADTLTAQV
+1174 ELDALADTLTAQIRE
-1187 LERID
+1187 LID

-1209 LGSRLEAAGVDL
+1209 LGSRLEAAGADL

-1242 MARRHPGDRMLSN
+1242 MARRLPGDRMLSN

-1270 VYDPAEQD
+1270 VYDQAEQD

-1299 GDGQPKPIEAPILC
+1299 GDARPAPIAAPILC

-1321 TLLYEERY
+1321 TLLYQERY
-1329 TEWEHFGGT
+1329 AEWEHFGGT
-1338 VDLAVVPRAGHY
+1338 VDLAVIPRAGHY
-1350 FLKHQADE
+1350 FLKHQAEE
-1358 LARVLAEFA
+1358 LARVLVGFA
-1367 AGEVPAAPAEVKRP
+1367 ATGTVAGQADAKRP

-1390 AKVAIGQFVSMI
+1390 GKVAIGQFVSMI

-1444 AVADRVDRRKIMI
+1444 ALADRVDRRRIMI

-1465 AMLGLGLLLWADLL
+1465 AMLGLGALLWADLL
-1479 EVWHIYLVACVGS
+1479 QVWHIYVVACVAAV
-1492 TCSAFQRPAYL
+1492 CSAFQRPAYL

-1574 DKQEEPL
+1574 DRQEEPL

-1618 VTPMV
+1618 ITPMV
-1623 LATGSAVQLGVVT
+1623 LASGSAVQLGVIT

-1649 MALWGGTRRRTT
+1649 MALWGGTRRRTF

-1671 LAAVLAG
+1671 VAAVLTG
-1678 SRPGAALTACGL
+1678 SRPEAALTACGL

-1781 LVLAVWGLLGLAY
+1781 LVLTVWGLLGLAY

-1815 KDAIQAEADRQL
+1815 KDAIQAEADRRL
-1827 ALTEAAR
+1827 ALAEAAR
-1834 GAKRPDR
+1834 SGRAGQPAGAR
-1841 GTRGAERPGTG
+1841 
-1852 TGAVRLPRPS
+1852 VPRPAGS
-1862 GTPEPV
+1862 PEPV
-1868 EDDPADRVHASTA
+1868 EDDPADPADRVPASTA
-1881 RR
+1881 GR

>member
-1 MTDQHTT
+1 MTEHSTT
-8 GPDPATQPDPVT
+8 GPNPAQQPTQQPAQQPDQRPAQQ
-20 EPDPATQA
+20 PDQ
-28 DPATEPDP
+28 
-36 AAQLDPAARRQELL
+36 AARRQELL
-50 RRRLAKAKAAQAAK
+50 RLRLAKAKAAKAAA
-64 TAAGGTGQRTIT
+64 AAGGAEHRTIT
-76 PRPEGTPAPLSSA
+76 PRPEGTAAPLSSA

-143 VDGEVRPEPLP
+143 VDGEVSPELRS
-154 AGRAALAV
+154 ADGFVLTT
-162 ADVPADRVDER
+162 ADVPADLIDDR

-179 RPFDLAVDLPLRAT
+179 RPFDLAADLPLRAA
-193 LLRTGEGAV
+193 LLRTDDGAV

-221 EDLATA
+221 GDLATA

-233 GREPAFE
+233 GRAPAFE

-248 VAHWQQTELA
+248 VAHWQRTELA

-270 RLRGATATVTVPADH
+270 RLRGAAGTVTVPADR
-285 PRPAVASTAG
+285 PRPAVAGTEG
-295 ARFTEG
+295 ARFTEK
-301 LGAER
+301 LGDER

-312 LAEQTGSTVHMVL
+312 LAERTGSTVYMVL

-332 LGRYAGSED
+332 LGRYTGSED

-346 PVAGRTRSETEPLV
+346 PIAGRTRSETEPLV

-368 LRTDLSGDPTVREL
+368 MRTDLSGDPTVREL
-382 LERVKDTTL
+382 LERVKDATL
-391 GAYAHQDLPFERLID
+391 GAYSHQDLPFERLID

-426 HNQAEARPELPGHSV
+426 HNQAEARPELPGHTV
-441 RWRPIG
+441 HWRPIG

-458 VVDHGGELAADLV
+458 VVDTGGELAADLV
-471 WRTGLYEESTVRRVL
+471 WRTELYDEPTVRRFL
-486 GHLTTVLDAMA
+486 GHLTTTLDAMA
-497 AGPDRPLAELPLLTP
+497 ADPDRPLAGLPLLTP
-512 SEQRQLTAWDDETP
+512 SEQRQLAEWDDEAP

-535 HGLVEEQV
+535 HGLVEEQA
-543 RRTPDAPAVRGADE
+543 RRTPDAPAVRGADG

-571 AHRLRAKGVGPDRP
+571 AHRLRAQGVGPDRP

-595 LVVGMLGILKAGGA
+595 LVVGMLAILKAGGA

-615 VYPDG
+615 IYPDG

-628 AGAVAVVTTED
+628 AGVAAVVTTED
-639 LCGRLTGDHPVVVPD
+639 QRGRLTGGHPVLVPD
-654 GAERADPPEVDVR
+654 GTERPDAPEVDVR

-681 GAPKGVAVEHRN
+681 GTPKGVAVEHRN

-741 LTRDQATDPAAFA
+741 LTRDQATDPEAFA
-754 AYTAEHRIDAV
+754 AYTAEHRIDAA

-772 EGLAAHGAGLGAIL
+772 EGLAAHGAGLDAIL

-812 LPLHNHYGPTETT
+812 LVLHNHYGPTETT

-830 APVPADLGDAATA
+830 APVPADLGDAVTA

-875 GPGVARG
+875 GGGVARG

-890 AERFVTVAGR
+890 AERFLEVDGR
-900 RCYRTGDLL
+900 RCYRTGDLV

-920 GRIDQQVKIRGF
+920 GRIDHQVKIRGF

-943 TARPEVREAVV
+943 TARPDVREAVV
-954 VARGEGAARSLA
+954 VARGEGATGSLV

-985 ALRTRLPDYLVPAA
+985 ALRTRLPDYMVPAA

-1024 VQPASG
+1024 VQPAAG
-1030 GGELSTDT
+1030 GGELSTET
-1038 EHAVAAAYRQVL
+1038 EHHVAAAYRKVL
-1050 AVDEIGAADD
+1050 ATEEIGAADD

-1074 ARLIGDGLSVIDLFQ
+1074 VRLIGDGLSVIDLFQ
-1089 HPTVRELAALLDA
+1089 HPTVRELAALIDA

-1117 KLTRGDAP
+1117 KLTRGNAP
-1125 AGLNVVCVPY
+1125 ARMNVVCVPY

-1151 AGHRLYAV
+1151 VGHRLYAV

-1187 LERID
+1187 LEQVD

-1221 RGVALGGTF
+1221 RGLALGGTF

-1242 MARRHPGDRMLSN
+1242 MARRMPGDRALSN
-1255 RSYLD
+1255 RGYLEF
-1260 YLRAMGGFTD
+1260 LRAMGGFTD
-1270 VYDPAEQD
+1270 VYDQAEQD

-1288 RQAEDFYTRAY
+1288 RQAEEFYTRAY
-1299 GDGQPKPIEAPILC
+1299 GDERPAKIDAPILC

-1321 TLLYEERY
+1321 TLLYQERY
-1329 TEWEHFGGT
+1329 TEWEHFGDT

-1350 FLKHQADE
+1350 FLKHQAGE
-1358 LARVLAEFA
+1358 LARVLAGFA
-1367 AGEVPAAPAEVKRP
+1367 ATGEVAEQVAEKRP
-1381 AARAELATF
+1381 AARAELGTF

-1420 SAFDFAMISVVA
+1420 SAFDFAMISFIA

-1444 AVADRVDRRKIMI
+1444 ALADRVDRRKIMI

-1465 AMLGLGLLLWADLL
+1465 GMLGLGILLWTDLL
-1479 EVWHIYLVACVGS
+1479 EVWHIYIVACVGS
-1492 TCSAFQRPAYL
+1492 TCGAFQRPAYL

-1526 GAGDMMAVLA
+1526 GAGDMMAILA

-1541 SLIGLHGVVL
+1541 SLVGLHGVVL
-1551 FDMATFLTGVT
+1551 FDMATFLTGVS
-1562 CLLLVRFPDAMF
+1562 CLLLVRFPNAMF

-1581 LREVVTGWR
+1581 WREVVTGWR
-1590 YIVRRH
+1590 YIARRH

-1618 VTPMV
+1618 ITPMV
-1623 LATGSAVQLGVVT
+1623 LANGTPFQLSVVT

-1643 MTGALV
+1643 MVGALV
-1649 MALWGGTRRRTT
+1649 MGLWGGTSRRSV

-1671 LAAVLAG
+1671 LAAVLTG
-1678 SRPGAALTACGL
+1678 SRPETALTACGL
-1690 FVLWAA
+1690 FLLWGS

-1701 SHWMALI
+1701 SHWMSLI

-1761 GLVLGTGPGR
+1761 GLVIGTGPGR

-1781 LVLAVWGLLGLAY
+1781 LLLTVWGLLGLAY

-1827 ALTEAAR
+1827 ALAEAAR
-1834 GAKRPDR
+1834 AAGRR
-1841 GTRGAERPGTG
+1841 RRGARGGETDRQPSGTVRVPGP
-1852 TGAVRLPRPS
+1852 A

-1868 EDDPADRVHASTA
+1868 EDDPADRVHAATG

>member
-1 MTDQHTT
+1 MTDQPTT
-8 GPDPATQPDPVT
+8 GSVP
-20 EPDPATQA
+20 EP
-28 DPATEPDP
+28 
-36 AAQLDPAARRQELL
+36 DPAARRQELL
-50 RRRLAKAKAAQAAK
+50 RRRLAKAKAAKAAA
-64 TAAGGTGQRTIT
+64 AAGGTERHSIA
-76 PRPEGTPAPLSSA
+76 PRPEGTPVPLSSA

-116 EPDEAALAAALTD
+116 EPDTAALGAALTD
-129 VLARHEVLRTVYPT
+129 VLARHEVLRTVYPE
-143 VDGEVRPEPLP
+143 VDGEVSPETLP
-154 AGRAALAV
+154 ADRFTLTT
-162 ADVPADRVDER
+162 ADVPAEQVDAWLET
-173 LAAEAH
+173 EAR
-179 RPFDLAVDLPLRAT
+179 RPFDLAADLPLRAA
-193 LLRTGEGAV
+193 LLRTGDGAV

-221 EDLATA
+221 DDLATA
-227 YGARRA
+227 YGARRTGTA
-233 GREPAFE
+233 PAFE

-270 RLRGATATVTVPADH
+270 RLRGATATVTVPADR
-285 PRPAVASTAG
+285 PRPAVAGTAG
-295 ARFTEG
+295 ARFTAE
-301 LGAER
+301 LGVER
-306 TRRIRA
+306 SRRIRT
-312 LAEQTGSTVHMVL
+312 LAEQTGTTVYMVL
-325 LAALQTV
+325 LAALQTL
-332 LGRYAGSED
+332 LGRYTGSED

-346 PVAGRTRSETEPLV
+346 PIAGRTRSETEPLV

-368 LRTDLSGDPTVREL
+368 MRTDLSGDPTVREL
-382 LERVKDTTL
+382 LERVKDATL
-391 GAYAHQDLPFERLID
+391 GAYGHQDLPFERLID
-406 ALGLERELAHT
+406 ALGLARELAHT

-426 HNQAEARPELPGHSV
+426 HNQAEARPELPGHTV
-441 RWRPIG
+441 HWQPIG

-458 VVDHGGELAADLV
+458 VVDTGGELAADLV
-471 WRTGLYEESTVRRVL
+471 WRTELYDEATVRRVF

-497 AGPDRPLAELPLLTP
+497 AGPDGPLADLPLLTP
-512 SEQRQLTAWDDETP
+512 SEQRQLADWDNETQRAWDLD
-526 RGWDLGGTL
+526 GTL
-535 HGLVEEQV
+535 HGLVEEQA
-543 RRTPDAPAVRGADE
+543 RRTPDAPAVRGADG
-557 VLGYAELDRRANAL
+557 VLSYAELDRRANAL
-571 AHRLRAKGVGPDRP
+571 AHRLRAHGVGPDRP

-620 RINALLDA
+620 RIHGLLDA
-628 AGAVAVVTTED
+628 SGAAAVVTTDD
-639 LCGRLTGDHPVVVPD
+639 LRDRLTGDLPVVVPD
-654 GAERADPPEVDVR
+654 GEERADAPETDVR
-667 PEHLCYLLFTSGST
+667 PEHLCYLIFTSGST

-693 YRNYLHG
+693 YLNYLHG

-708 QTGWNWAL
+708 QQGWNWAL

-741 LTRDQATDPAAFA
+741 LTRDQATDPDAFA
-754 AYTAEHRIDAV
+754 AYAAEHRIDAM

-772 EGLAAHGAGLGAIL
+772 EGLAAHGTGLGAIL

-830 APVPADLGDAATA
+830 MPVPADLGDAATA

-852 TAHLLDAR
+852 RAHLLDTR
-860 RRPVPVGVPGELYVS
+860 RRPVPLGVPGELYVS
-875 GPGVARG
+875 GGGVARG
-882 YLGREDLT
+882 YLGRDDLT
-890 AERFVTVAGR
+890 AERFLEVEGR
-900 RCYRTGDLL
+900 RAYRTGDLV

-920 GRIDQQVKIRGF
+920 GRIDHQVKIRGF

-954 VARGEGAARSLA
+954 VARGEGAARSLV

-985 ALRTRLPDYLVPAA
+985 ALRTRLPDYMVPAA

-1019 PEPAA
+1019 PEPVAA
-1024 VQPASG
+1024 QPVSG
-1030 GGELSTDT
+1030 GGELTTDT
-1038 EHAVAAAYRQVL
+1038 EHAVAEVYRQVL
-1050 AVDEIGAADD
+1050 EVEEIGAADD
-1060 FFALGGDSFSAVHA
+1060 FFALGGDSFSAVRA
-1074 ARLIGDGLSVIDLFQ
+1074 VRLIGDGLSVIDLFQ
-1089 HPTVRELAALLDA
+1089 HPTVRELAALIDA

-1117 KLTRGDAP
+1117 KLTRGNAP
-1125 AGLNVVCVPY
+1125 AEINVVCVPY

-1174 ELDALADTLTAQV
+1174 ELATLADTLTAQIV
-1187 LERID
+1187 EKVD

-1209 LGSRLEAAGVDL
+1209 LGSRLEEAGVDL
-1221 RGVALGGTF
+1221 RGLALGGTF

-1242 MARRHPGDRMLSN
+1242 MARRMPGDRVLSN
-1255 RSYLD
+1255 RGYLE

-1270 VYDPAEQD
+1270 VYDQAEQD

-1299 GDGQPKPIEAPILC
+1299 GDERPEKLSAPILC

-1321 TLLYEERY
+1321 TQLYEERY
-1329 TEWEHFGGT
+1329 AEWEHFGDT
-1338 VDLAVVPRAGHY
+1338 VELAVVPRAGHY

-1367 AGEVPAAPAEVKRP
+1367 ATGAISTPAAVKRP
-1381 AARAELATF
+1381 AARAELGIF

-1408 FALGVWVYQQTG
+1408 FALGVWVYQQTN
-1420 SAFDFAMISVVA
+1420 SAFDFAMISFIA
-1432 VLPAVLLLPIAG
+1432 VLPAVLLLPVAG
-1444 AVADRVDRRKIMI
+1444 ALADRVDRRKIMI
-1457 VTDTVAAA
+1457 ITDTVAAA
-1465 AMLGLGLLLWADLL
+1465 GMLGLGVLLWTDLL
-1479 EVWHIYLVACVGS
+1479 EIWHIYVVACIGS
-1492 TCSAFQRPAYL
+1492 TCGAFQRPAYL

-1526 GAGDMMAVLA
+1526 GAGDMMAILA

-1541 SLIGLHGVVL
+1541 TLIGLHGVVL

-1581 LREVVTGWR
+1581 WREVVTGWR
-1590 YIVRRH
+1590 YIARRH

-1618 VTPMV
+1618 ITPMV
-1623 LATGSAVQLGVVT
+1623 LASGTPMQLSVIT

-1643 MTGALV
+1643 MVGALV
-1649 MALWGGTRRRTT
+1649 MGLWGGTRRRTI

-1678 SRPGAALTACGL
+1678 SRPETALTACGL

-1761 GLVLGTGPGR
+1761 GLVLGSGPGR

-1781 LVLAVWGLLGLAY
+1781 LVLFVWGLIGLAY

-1827 ALTEAAR
+1827 ALAEAAR
-1834 GAKRPDR
+1834 KGRRAP
-1841 GTRGAERPGTG
+1841 
-1852 TGAVRLPRPS
+1852 GAVRVPHPS
-1862 GTPEPV
+1862 GKPEPV
-1868 EDDPADRVHASTA
+1868 EDDDPADRVHASTG

>member
-1 MTDQHTT
+1 MSDQHTT
-8 GPDPATQPDPVT
+8 GDRPDR
-20 EPDPATQA
+20 E
-28 DPATEPDP
+28 
-36 AAQLDPAARRQELL
+36 ARRQELL
-50 RRRLAKAKAAQAAK
+50 RRRLAAAKAAKAARDAG
-64 TAAGGTGQRTIT
+64 TAEPARRGIA

-107 IPLALHLDG
+107 IPLALHLTG
-116 EPDEAALAAALTD
+116 EPDTAALAAALTD
-129 VLARHEVLRTVYPT
+129 VLDRHEVLRTVYPT
-143 VDGEVRPEPLP
+143 VDGEVRPRPLT
-154 AGRAALAV
+154 AAPLILAT
-162 ADVPADRVDER
+162 ADVPADEVDAR
-173 LAAEAH
+173 LEEDAR
-179 RPFDLAVDLPLRAT
+179 RPFDLAADLPVRAT
-193 LLRTGEGAV
+193 LLRTAEGAV

-213 GWSIGVLF
+213 GWSIGVF
-221 EDLATA
+221 FADLATA
-227 YGARRA
+227 YGARRE
-233 GREPAFE
+233 GRAPAFE
-240 PLPVQYAD
+240 PLPLQYAD
-248 VAHWQQTELA
+248 VAYWQQTELA
-258 AELDRQQAWWQE
+258 DELARQQAWWQE
-270 RLRGATATVTVPADH
+270 RLRGAAATVTVPTDR
-285 PRPAVASTAG
+285 PRPAVAGTDG
-295 ARFTEG
+295 RRITVEF
-301 LGAER
+301 GAER

-312 LAEQTGSTVHMVL
+312 LAEQTGGTVYMVL

-332 LGRYAGSED
+332 LSRYTGAQD
-341 VTVGT
+341 VVVGT

-368 LRTDLSGDPTVREL
+368 MRTDLSGDPSVRQLLARVREG
-382 LERVKDTTL
+382 TL
-391 GAYAHQDLPFERLID
+391 GAFGHQDLPFERLVD
-406 ALGLERELAHT
+406 SLGLERELAHT
-417 PLFQVLLNV
+417 PLFQVMLNV
-426 HNQAEARPELPGHSV
+426 HNQDRADLDLPGL
-441 RWRPIG
+441 RADWRPIG

-458 VVDHGGELAADLV
+458 VVDHGGELCADLV
-471 WRTGLYEESTVRRVL
+471 WRAELYDEPTVRRVF
-486 GHLTTVLDAMA
+486 GHLSTVLDAMA
-497 AGPDRPLAELPLLTP
+497 EAPDRPLAELPLLTP
-512 SEQRQLTAWDDETP
+512 SEQRRLAEWDGAP
-526 RGWDLGGTL
+526 RDWDLGATL
-535 HGLVEEQV
+535 HGLVEEQA
-543 RRTPDAPAVRGADE
+543 RRTPGAPAVRGADG
-557 VLGYAELDRRANAL
+557 VLDYAELDNRANAL
-571 AHRLRAKGVGPDRP
+571 AHRLRALGVGPDRP

-615 VYPDG
+615 VYPDE
-620 RINALLDA
+620 RIRALLAA
-628 AGAVAVVTTED
+628 AGAAAVVTTDD
-639 LCGRLTGDHPVVVPD
+639 LAGRVAGTPVVVPEPLD
-654 GAERADPPEVDVR
+654 APVAPCPAPEAGAGPEN
-667 PEHLCYLLFTSGST
+667 LCYLIFTSGST

-693 YRNYLHG
+693 VRNYLHG

-708 QTGWNWAL
+708 QRGWDWAL

-741 LTRDQATDPAAFA
+741 LTRDQATDPDAFA
-754 AYTAEHRIDAV
+754 AYTAVHRIDAM

-772 EGLAAHGAGLGAIL
+772 EGLAAHGAGLAGIL
-786 PARLLICAGEALRP
+786 PGRLLICAGEALRP

-812 LPLHNHYGPTETT
+812 LLLHNHYGPTETT

-830 APVPADLGDAATA
+830 AAVPADLGDAATA
-843 PLGRPFGNV
+843 PLGLPFGNV
-852 TAHLLDAR
+852 GAHVLDAR
-860 RRPVPVGVPGELYVS
+860 RRPVPIGVPGELYVS
-875 GPGVARG
+875 GAGVARG
-882 YLGREDLT
+882 YLGRDDLT
-890 AERFVTVAGR
+890 AERFVRVDGR
-900 RCYRTGDLL
+900 RSYRTGDLV
-909 RRRPDGAIEFL
+909 RRREDGAVEFL
-920 GRIDQQVKIRGF
+920 GRIDHQVKIRGF

-943 TARPEVREAVV
+943 TGRPEVREAVV
-954 VARGEGAARSLA
+954 VARGEGAARTLV

-977 PDPGELRA
+977 PDPAALRA
-985 ALRTRLPDYLVPAA
+985 ALRTRLPDYMVPAA

-1024 VQPASG
+1024 ARPAEG
-1030 GGELSTDT
+1030 GGALSSAT
-1038 EHAVAAAYRQVL
+1038 EHEVAAAYRTVL
-1050 AVDEIGAADD
+1050 AVDEPGPADD

-1074 ARLIGDGLSVIDLFQ
+1074 VRLIGRGLSVIDLFQ

-1102 RAGGTADEGPRTLLH
+1102 RAAGAGDEGPRTLLH
-1117 KLTRGDAP
+1117 RLTRGTA
-1125 AGLNVVCVPY
+1125 AAEVSVVCVPY

-1159 ELPGHDPSRPDDELA
+1159 ELPGHDPSRPDDELV
-1174 ELDALADTLTAQV
+1174 ELGALADHLVEQIT
-1187 LERID
+1187 ERIE

-1242 MARRHPGDRMLSN
+1242 MAKRLPGDRMLSN

-1270 VYDPAEQD
+1270 VYDQEEQD

-1288 RQAEDFYTRAY
+1288 RQAEDFYTQAY
-1299 GDGQPKPIEAPILC
+1299 GDARPARIAAPILC

-1321 TLLYEERY
+1321 TQLYEERY
-1329 TEWEHFGGT
+1329 AEWEHFGEA
-1338 VDLAVVPRAGHY
+1338 VDLAVIPRAGHY
-1350 FLKHQADE
+1350 FLKHQAGE
-1358 LARVLAEFA
+1358 LARVLAEFTATGAVAEQVA
-1367 AGEVPAAPAEVKRP
+1367 AKRP
-1381 AARAELATF
+1381 AARAELGTF

-1444 AVADRVDRRKIMI
+1444 ALADRIDRRKIMI

-1465 AMLGLGLLLWADLL
+1465 AMLSLGLLLWADLL
-1479 EVWHIYLVACVGS
+1479 EVWHIYLVACVGAV
-1492 TCSAFQRPAYL
+1492 CSAFQRPAYL

-1562 CLLLVRFPDAMF
+1562 CLLLVRFPDALF
-1574 DKQEEPL
+1574 DRQEEPL

-1623 LATGSAVQLGVVT
+1623 LAGGSAVQLGVIT
-1636 ALGGLGA
+1636 AVGGVGA
-1643 MTGALV
+1643 LTGALV
-1649 MALWGGTRRRTT
+1649 MALWGGTRRRAV
-1661 GMIGFTSVVG
+1661 GMIGFTSLVG
-1671 LAAVLAG
+1671 VAAVVTG
-1678 SRPGAALTACGL
+1678 CRPQAAITACGL
-1690 FVLWAA
+1690 FGLWAA
-1696 MMILN
+1696 LMILN
-1701 SHWMALI
+1701 SHWVALI

-1781 LVLAVWGLLGLAY
+1781 AVLAVWGLLGLAY
-1794 RPLRLLEDLL
+1794 RPLRLIEDLL

-1815 KDAIQAEADRQL
+1815 KDAIQAEADRLL

-1834 GAKRPDR
+1834 VA
-1841 GTRGAERPGTG
+1841 GTAAPAGP
-1852 TGAVRLPRPS
+1852 GAVAPAGVRIPRPAR

-1868 EDDPADRVHASTA
+1868 EDAPEKRVPAGAGPGSR
-1881 RR
+1881 

>member
-1 MTDQHTT
+1 MTDRPRE
-8 GPDPATQPDPVT
+8 GA
-20 EPDPATQA
+20 A
-28 DPATEPDP
+28 D
-36 AAQLDPAARRQELL
+36 ARRQELL
-50 RRRLAKAKAAQAAK
+50 RQRLAKAKAARAA
-64 TAAGGTGQRTIT
+64 AAPARAAIA
-76 PRPEGTPAPLSSA
+76 PRPADEPMPLSSA

-107 IPLALHLDG
+107 IPLALRIAG
-116 EPDEAALAAALTD
+116 ELDEAALAAALAD
-129 VLARHEVLRTVYPT
+129 VVDRHEVLRTVYPASE
-143 VDGEVRPEPLP
+143 GEVRPEPLA
-154 AGRAALAV
+154 AGAFALAT
-162 ADVPADRVDER
+162 ADVPAAAVDAR
-173 LAAEAH
+173 LAEEAA
-179 RPFDLAVDLPLRAT
+179 RPFALAADPPLRAV
-193 LLRTGEGAV
+193 LLRTGEGFV

-213 GWSIGVLF
+213 GWSLGVLF
-221 EDLATA
+221 ADLGAA
-227 YGARRA
+227 YAARRE
-233 GREPAFE
+233 GRAPAWA

-248 VAHWQQTELA
+248 VAHWQRTEQAAELA
-258 AELDRQQAWWQE
+258 AQETWWLE
-270 RLRGATATVTVPADH
+270 RLRGAATTVTVPTDR
-285 PRPAVASTAG
+285 PRPAVAGTRG
-295 ARFTEG
+295 ARITAEF
-301 LGAER
+301 GAER
-306 TRRIRA
+306 SRRIRT
-312 LAEQTGSTVHMVL
+312 LAERTATTPYMVL

-332 LGRYAGSED
+332 LGRYTDSDD
-341 VTVGT
+341 VVVGT
-346 PVAGRTRSETEPLV
+346 PVAGRTRSETEALV

-368 LRTDLSGDPTVREL
+368 MRTDLSGEPTVRAL
-382 LERVKDTTL
+382 LDRVREGAL
-391 GAYAHQDLPFERLID
+391 GAFARQDLPFERLVD
-406 ALGLERELAHT
+406 ALAPERELSHT

-426 HNQAEARPELPGHSV
+426 HNQDRARPELPGLDVAWHPV
-441 RWRPIG
+441 G

-458 VVDHGGELAADLV
+458 VVDEDDALLADLV
-471 WRTGLYEESTVRRVL
+471 WRAELYDEPTVRRFF

-497 AGPDRPLAELPLLTP
+497 ADPDRPLAELPLLTP
-512 SEQRQLTAWDDETP
+512 SERRRLDAWDDTA
-526 RGWDLGGTL
+526 RTWDLTGTL
-535 HGLVEEQV
+535 HGLVEEQA
-543 RRTPDAPAVRGADE
+543 RRTPHAPAVRGTDG
-557 VLGYAELDRRANAL
+557 VLTYAELDRRANAL
-571 AHRLRAKGVGPDRP
+571 AHRLRALGVGPDRP
-585 VGLLVERSAA
+585 VGLLAERSAA

-615 VYPDG
+615 VYPDE
-620 RINALLDA
+620 RIAALLTA
-628 AGAVAVVTTED
+628 AGTAAVVTTDD
-639 LCGRLTGDHPVVVPD
+639 LRARVPGEAVVVPPLTTP
-654 GAERADPPEVDVR
+654 AEPCEGPPEVDVR
-667 PEHLCYLLFTSGST
+667 PEHLCYLIFTSGST

-700 LRERIGGD
+700 LRERIGPGSES
-708 QTGWNWAL
+708 WNWAL

-741 LTRDQATDPAAFA
+741 LTREQATDPAAFA
-754 AYTAEHRIDAV
+754 RYAAEHRIDAM

-772 EGLAAHGAGLGAIL
+772 EGLAAHGDGLAGVL

-830 APVPADLGDAATA
+830 APVPAEPDAAV
-843 PLGRPFGNV
+843 PLGLPFGNV
-852 TAHLLDAR
+852 GAHVLDAR

-875 GPGVARG
+875 GGGVARG
-882 YLGREDLT
+882 YLGRDDLT
-890 AERFVTVAGR
+890 AERFVTVDGR
-900 RCYRTGDLL
+900 RCYRTGDLV

-920 GRIDQQVKIRGF
+920 GRIDHQVKIRGF
-932 RVEIGEVEAEL
+932 RVETGEVEAEL

-954 VARGEGAARSLA
+954 VARGEGAARSLVA
-966 GYLVPA
+966 YVVPA
-972 DPAAA
+972 V
-977 PDPGELRA
+977 PDPGDLRA
-985 ALRTRLPDYLVPAA
+985 ALRTRLPDYMVPAA
-999 LVVLD
+999 VVLLE

-1009 ANGKVDRAAL
+1009 ANGKVDRHAL
-1019 PEPAA
+1019 PEPSP
-1024 VQPASG
+1024 VQQVSG
-1030 GGELSTDT
+1030 GGELETEA
-1038 EHAVAAAYRQVL
+1038 EHAVAAVYRQVL
-1050 AVDEIGAADD
+1050 DVEDVGPADD
-1060 FFALGGDSFSAVHA
+1060 FFALGGDSFSAVRTV
-1074 ARLIGDGLSVIDLFQ
+1074 RLIGRGLSVIDLFQ
-1089 HPTVRELAALLDA
+1089 QPTVRALAALLDA
-1102 RAGGTADEGPRTLLH
+1102 RAGGGPAQDGPRRLLH
-1117 KLTRGDAP
+1117 KLTRGSEA
-1125 AGLNVVCVPY
+1125 AGVTVVCVPY

-1159 ELPGHDPSRPDDELA
+1159 ELPGHDPSRPHDELA
-1174 ELDALADTLTAQV
+1174 ELDGLADRLAAEV
-1187 LERID
+1187 AERIE

-1221 RGVALGGTF
+1221 RGLALGGTF

-1242 MARRHPGDRMLSN
+1242 FARRMPGDRMLSN

-1270 VYDPAEQD
+1270 VYDRAEQD

-1299 GDGQPKPIEAPILC
+1299 GDGRPARMAAPILC

-1321 TLLYEERY
+1321 TQLYEERY
-1329 TEWEHFGGT
+1329 AEWEHFGAT
-1338 VDLAVVPRAGHY
+1338 VDLAVIPRAGHY
-1350 FLKHQADE
+1350 FLKHQAAE
-1358 LARVLAEFA
+1358 LARVLAGFA
-1367 AGEVPAAPAEVKRP
+1367 ATGGVAEQVTTKRP

-1402 GTSLST
+1402 GTSLSG

-1420 SAFDFAMISVVA
+1420 SAFDFALISVVA

-1465 AMLGLGLLLWADLL
+1465 GMLALGLLHWADHLH
-1479 EVWHIYLVACVGS
+1479 VWHIYVVACTGS
-1492 TCSAFQRPAYL
+1492 VCTAFQRPAYL

-1623 LATGSAVQLGVVT
+1623 LADGTSVELGVIT
-1636 ALGGLGA
+1636 AVGGVGA
-1643 MTGALV
+1643 MAGGLV
-1649 MALWGGTRRRTT
+1649 MALWGGTRRRAV
-1661 GMIGFTSVVG
+1661 GMVGFTSVVG
-1671 LAAVLAG
+1671 LAAVVAG
-1678 SRPGAALTACGL
+1678 SGPHTALTAAGM
-1690 FVLWAA
+1690 FVLWGALI
-1696 MMILN
+1696 ILN
-1701 SHWMALI
+1701 AHWMALI

-1746 FEPLMRPGGALADSV
+1746 FAPLLRPGGALADSV

-1771 GAGLLLVVVG
+1771 GAGLLLVLVG
-1781 LVLAVWGLLGLAY
+1781 AVMTVWGLLGLAY

-1815 KDAIQAEADRQL
+1815 KDAIQAEADRRL
-1827 ALTEAAR
+1827 AALS
-1834 GAKRPDR
+1834 RPAPLR
-1841 GTRGAERPGTG
+1841 QTRGE
-1852 TGAVRLPRPS
+1852 
-1862 GTPEPV
+1862 PEPV
-1868 EDDPADRVHASTA
+1868 EDEPDPVGAA

>member
-1 MTDQHTT
+1 MTDQNSA
-8 GPDPATQPDPVT
+8 GAR
-20 EPDPATQA
+20 
-28 DPATEPDP
+28 P
-36 AAQLDPAARRQELL
+36 AAPLDPDARRQELL
-50 RRRLAKAKAAQAAK
+50 RRRLAKARAAK
-64 TAAGGTGQRTIT
+64 EAQQSGAAAPARGGVPR
-76 PRPEGTPAPLSSA
+76 RPEGAPALLSSA

-116 EPDEAALAAALTD
+116 EPDTAALAAALAD
-129 VLARHEVLRTVYPT
+129 VLARHDVLRTVYRT
-143 VDGEVRPEPLP
+143 VDGDVRPELLDA
-154 AGRAALAV
+154 AGTVLTT
-162 ADVPADRVDER
+162 ADVPADEVERR
-173 LAAEAH
+173 LADEAR
-179 RPFDLAVDLPLRAT
+179 RPFDLAADLPLRAV
-193 LLRTGEGAV
+193 LLRSGGSSV

-221 EDLATA
+221 ADLATA
-227 YGARRA
+227 YAARLE
-233 GREPAFE
+233 GREPAFD

-248 VAHWQQTELA
+248 VAHWQQTGLAEELA
-258 AELDRQQAWWQE
+258 RQEAWWRE
-270 RLRGATATVTVPADH
+270 RLGGATATVTVPTDR
-285 PRPAVASTAG
+285 PRPAVAGTRGERITAD
-295 ARFTEG
+295 F
-301 LGAER
+301 GAER
-306 TRRIRA
+306 SARVRS
-312 LAEQTGSTVHMVL
+312 LAERTGSTTYMVL

-332 LGRYAGSED
+332 LSRYTGAED
-341 VTVGT
+341 VVVGT

-368 LRTDLSGDPTVREL
+368 MRTDLSGDPTVRQL
-382 LERVKDTTL
+382 LERVQEGTL
-391 GAYAHQDLPFERLID
+391 GAFGHQDLPFERLVD

-417 PLFQVLLNV
+417 PLFQVMLNV
-426 HNQAEARPELPGHSV
+426 HNQAEATVRLPGLKAD
-441 RWRPIG
+441 WRPVG

-458 VVDHGGELAADLV
+458 VVDQGGDLTADLV
-471 WRTGLYEESTVRRVL
+471 WRSELYDEATVRRVF

-497 AGPDRPLAELPLLTP
+497 EDLDRPLAELPLLTP
-512 SEQRQLTAWDDETP
+512 AEERLLTEWDDTV
-526 RGWDLGGTL
+526 RGWDLGDTL
-535 HGLVEEQV
+535 HGLVEEQA
-543 RRTPDAPAVRGADE
+543 RRTPDAPAVRGADG
-557 VLGYAELDRRANAL
+557 VLDYAGLDGRANAL
-571 AHRLRAKGVGPDRP
+571 ALRLRALGVGPDRP
-585 VGLLVERSAA
+585 VGLLMERSAA

-615 VYPDG
+615 VYPDE
-620 RINALLDA
+620 RIRALLA
-628 AGAVAVVTTED
+628 SAGAAAVVTTED
-639 LCGRLTGDHPVVVPD
+639 LAGRLDAATPVVVPD
-654 GAERADPPEVDVR
+654 GSTAARGPEVDVR
-667 PEHLCYLLFTSGST
+667 PEHLCYLIFTSGST

-693 YRNYLHG
+693 YLNYLHG

-708 QTGWNWAL
+708 QQGWNWAL

-741 LTRDQATDPAAFA
+741 LTRDQATDPEAFA
-754 AYTAEHRIDAV
+754 AYAAEHRIDAM

-772 EGLAAHGAGLGAIL
+772 EGLAAHGAGLGGIL
-786 PARLLICAGEALRP
+786 PGRLLICAGEALRP

-812 LPLHNHYGPTETT
+812 LLLHNHYGPTETT

-852 TAHLLDAR
+852 GAHVLDAR
-860 RRPVPVGVPGELYVS
+860 QRCVPVGVPGELYVS
-875 GPGVARG
+875 GGGVARG
-882 YLGREDLT
+882 YLGRDDLT
-890 AERFVTVAGR
+890 AERFTQVRGR
-900 RCYRTGDLL
+900 RCYRTGDLV

-920 GRIDQQVKIRGF
+920 GRVDHQVKIRGF

-943 TARPEVREAVV
+943 TGRPEVREAVV
-954 VARGEGAARSLA
+954 VARGEGAARNLV

-985 ALRTRLPDYLVPAA
+985 ALRSRLPDYMVPAA

-1019 PEPAA
+1019 PEPVA

-1030 GGELSTDT
+1030 GGELATAT
-1038 EHAVAAAYRQVL
+1038 EHEVAAAYRSVL
-1050 AVDEIGAADD
+1050 AADGIGAADD

-1074 ARLIGDGLSVIDLFQ
+1074 VRLIGRGLSVIDLFQ

-1117 KLTRGDAP
+1117 KLTRGNAP

-1174 ELDALADTLTAQV
+1174 ELESLADRLTEQIT
-1187 LERID
+1187 ERID

-1209 LGSRLEAAGVDL
+1209 LGSRLEAAGVEL

-1242 MARRHPGDRMLSN
+1242 MAKRLPGDRMLSN

-1270 VYDPAEQD
+1270 VYDQAEQD

-1288 RQAEDFYTRAY
+1288 RQAEEFYTRAY
-1299 GDGQPKPIEAPILC
+1299 GDARPAPIAAPILC

-1321 TLLYEERY
+1321 TQLYEERY
-1329 TEWEHFGGT
+1329 AEWEHFGDT
-1338 VDLAVVPRAGHY
+1338 VDLAVIPRAGHY

-1358 LARVLAEFA
+1358 LARVISEFGATGAVAEQVA
-1367 AGEVPAAPAEVKRP
+1367 AKRP
-1381 AARAELATF
+1381 AARADLSTF

-1408 FALGVWVYQQTG
+1408 FALGVWVYQRTG

-1444 AVADRVDRRKIMI
+1444 AVADRVDRRRIMI

-1465 AMLGLGLLLWADLL
+1465 GMLSLGLLLWADLL
-1479 EVWHIYLVACVGS
+1479 EVWHIYVVACIGAV
-1492 TCSAFQRPAYL
+1492 CSAFQRPAYL

-1618 VTPMV
+1618 ITPMV
-1623 LATGSAVQLGVVT
+1623 LAGGSAVQLGVVT
-1636 ALGGLGA
+1636 AVGGVGA

-1649 MALWGGTRRRTT
+1649 MALWGGTRRRAV

-1671 LAAVLAG
+1671 LAAVVAG
-1678 SRPGAALTACGL
+1678 SRPQAAVTACGL

-1696 MMILN
+1696 LMILN

-1761 GLVLGTGPGR
+1761 GMVLGTGPGR
-1771 GAGLLLVVVG
+1771 GAGLLLVLVG

-1794 RPLRLLEDLL
+1794 RPLRLIEDLL

-1815 KDAIQAEADRQL
+1815 KDAIQAEADRLL
-1827 ALTEAAR
+1827 ALAEAAR
-1834 GAKRPDR
+1834 SGGADAVVPGARP
-1841 GTRGAERPGTG
+1841 AP
-1852 TGAVRLPRPS
+1852 A
-1862 GTPEPV
+1862 
-1868 EDDPADRVHASTA
+1868 ADRSENRVPAGA
-1881 RR
+1881 GR